1 MIDLRTLANQA
12 IFRLQSA
19 VTSLFRNFLAE
30 RDFTEI
36 HSPKI
41 IGAASEGKKKKA
53 IKKIKLKKNK
63 NKK

>member
-41 IGAASEGKKKKA
+41 IGAASEGKKKRNKKKFKKKDLK
-53 IKKIKLKKNK
+53 KKI
-63 NKK
+63 